1 MSEFVQCIGCGAT
14 IHKTA
19 TACPKCG
26 APQIAIGDARSVPI
40 GGVAESTVPWF
51 RKRWFVLLSLVTITP
66 IASLLAMTGNIHYT
80 GKNGKASLFPKPI
93 KNGLMIATL
102 PWLMVTFG
110 GESPSV
116 ALAAVGLLVFAV
128 LLAFKK

>member
-1 MSEFVQCIGCGAT
+1 MSEFVLCIGCGAT

-19 TACPKCG
+19 PTCPKCG
-26 APQIAIGDARSVPI
+26 APQI
-40 GGVAESTVPWF
+40 VAERAQSAPSGIAASTVPWF
-51 RKRWFVLLSLVTITP
+51 RKRWFVLLCLVTITP

-80 GKNGKASLFPKPI
+80 GRDGSATVFPKTVR
-93 KNGLMIATL
+93 NGLMIATL
-102 PWLMVTFG
+102 PWLIVTFG
-110 GESPSV
+110 GQSSSV

>member
-14 IHKTA
+14 IPKTA
-19 TACPKCG
+19 TMCPKCG
-26 APQIAIGDARSVPI
+26 APQIVVGGAQSVQT
-40 GGVAESTVPWF
+40 GGAASTVPWF
-51 RKRWFVLLSLVTITP
+51 RKRWFVLLCLVTITP

-80 GKNGKASLFPKPI
+80 GRNGTATVFPKPI
-93 KNGLMIATL
+93 RNGLMIATL

>member
-19 TACPKCG
+19 TTCPKCG
-26 APQIAIGDARSVPI
+26 APQIIAEPAQSVPVGI
-40 GGVAESTVPWF
+40 AASTVPWF
-51 RKRWFVLLSLVTITP
+51 RKRWFVLLCLVTITP

-80 GKNGKASLFPKPI
+80 GRNGTPTVFPKPVR
-93 KNGLMIATL
+93 NGLMIATL
-102 PWLMVTFG
+102 PWMIVTFG
-110 GESPSV
+110 GESSSV
-116 ALAAVGLLVFAV
+116 VLAAVGLLVFAV

>member
-1 MSEFVQCIGCGAT
+1 
-14 IHKTA
+14 
-19 TACPKCG
+19 
-26 APQIAIGDARSVPI
+26 
-40 GGVAESTVPWF
+40 
-51 RKRWFVLLSLVTITP
+51 VTITP

-80 GKNGKASLFPKPI
+80 GRNGTATVFPKPI
-93 KNGLMIATL
+93 RNGLMIATL